1 MAPVGAG
8 ARAYW
13 SFFLLLFLSLIFM
26 KVSFLR
32 RGWGPASLAALL
44 LLTGCG
50 KGKPAD
56 NARAEAADNPTE
68 TSSPA
73 ASETASPTADEQ
85 TAAAEATPETGDGGD
100 NNGSDGDSGGGSG
113 SSTARPAVSAEAATS
128 TWVCTWCH
136 EEYTGSRQPTSFQP
150 GKCERNPGKAHAW
163 HKK

>member
-1 MAPVGAG
+1 
-8 ARAYW
+8 
-13 SFFLLLFLSLIFM
+13 M

-32 RGWGPASLAALL
+32 RGWGPAALTAL

-56 NARAEAADNPTE
+56 NARVEAADNPTE

-73 ASETASPTADEQ
+73 ASETADAQ
-85 TAAAEATPETGDGGD
+85 TAPPPADEATPETGGNDSDGGGDGGD
-100 NNGSDGDSGGGSG
+100 G
-113 SSTARPAVSAEAATS
+113 SSSGPARPVAAEAATS

-136 EEYTGSRQPTSFQP
+136 EEYTGERQPTSFQP
-150 GKCERNPGKAHAW
+150 GKCERNPGHAHAW